1 MISIKDSNDN
11 QMKNWQEAIKHA
23 SKACYKSKNIT
34 LFIIKNEYL
43 SFSWCTEDLNK
54 LLNTMYLP
62 HLYSEADTE
71 EMIYMMQT
79 DLVRKNLPTTKDSM
93 WSEFVAYL
101 KQKMHIVLL
110 LNPSFTAVKTCL
122 VQYPSVAKLCTF
134 FYLDKWPKEALYLI
148 ARLEMP
154 DLGYPLD
161 VFS

>member
-1 MISIKDSNDN
+1 
-11 QMKNWQEAIKHA
+11 
-23 SKACYKSKNIT
+23 
-34 LFIIKNEYL
+34 
-43 SFSWCTEDLNK
+43 
-54 LLNTMYLP
+54 
-62 HLYSEADTE
+62 
-71 EMIYMMQT
+71 MMQT

-161 VFS
+161 IFSEVH